1 MSHQVDYALDELRGA
16 MRQLHAAT
24 KGMPVKQT
32 KLRSTFMELAGS
44 VAALVVQVDD
54 ARSVFT
60 SPD

>member
-24 KGMPVKQT
+24 KGMPVQQT
-32 KLRSTFMELAGS
+32 KLRETFRELAKS

-60 SPD
+60 NSG

>member
-1 MSHQVDYALDELRGA
+1 MSYQVDRALDDLRGA

-24 KGMPVKQT
+24 RGMPVKQT
-32 KLRSTFMELAGS
+32 KLRSSYTELAKT

-60 SPD
+60 NPG